1 MGGSNE
7 KVVGILG
14 GMGPE
19 ATIDLFDKI
28 VRATHAKKDED
39 HLRIIVDCNPKM
51 PSRLDAILKGGPSPV
66 PAMQETARNLERA
79 GAEIIIIGANTAHY
93 FHADVQAAVRVPV
106 LNMIEETAKGTHEQ
120 WPNVTK
126 VGILATT
133 GTVKTRLYHKE
144 YAKLGIDVIEPNAED
159 QESVMKSI
167 FSFKYG
173 GDIAEDRRRLLD
185 VAERLVEAGAQAI
198 LMGCTEI
205 PVILKGVSFKVPL
218 VDANEIVAEL
228 VVRQAKGI
236 C

>member
-1 MGGSNE
+1 MDGSNE

-93 FHADVQAAVRVPV
+93 FHDDVQAAVRVPV
-106 LNMIEETAKGTHEQ
+106 LNMIEETARATRER
-120 WPNVTK
+120 WPDIRK

-144 YAKLGIDVIEPNAED
+144 YAKLGIDVIEPSTED

-185 VAERLVEAGAQAI
+185 VAEHLVEAGAQAI

-218 VDANEIVAEL
+218 VDANEIVAEV